1 MRFDFEEFFKDLR
14 DEDGIDLL
22 EMFRGATPDEPEP
35 GVKMLDF
42 RKQQAL
48 AKIAE
53 VLKKGCEKCS
63 VKVSHG
69 DTTTNSHI
77 EIVAK
82 DFQFSDQLLEELRQ
96 AVGPAYYVEVLPL
109 TNGKVS
115 IECGIKDAQVKVE

>member
-22 EMFRGATPDEPEP
+22 EMFRGVAPEPES

-48 AKIAE
+48 VKIAE

-63 VKVSHG
+63 VRVSHG
-69 DTTTNSHI
+69 DTTNNSHI

-82 DFQFSDQLLEELRQ
+82 DFQFSDELLEELKQ
-96 AVGPAYYVEVLPL
+96 VLGPAYYVEVLPL

-115 IECGIKDAQVKVE
+115 IECGIKDAQMKVE